1 MDKNFNDG
9 TKQRPQGEPIMDS
22 ALATIDFRSFTKQ
35 NREEKV

>member
-1 MDKNFNDG
+1 MDKNFSDG
-9 TKQRPQGEPIMDS
+9 TKHRLQGECIINS